1 MAIKDSFNLSQ
12 ATTSQSYAYKCWY
25 NYNYG
30 NNTMKIS
37 AKDMGEITQTW
48 NSELKNWRANAENDD
63 NKYEIEDDDYST
75 AKLNGKESAKDKTGY
90 DGGTGGTKARGIGD
104 AVSSIGN
111 VVSTYIGKKV
121 ATKIATK
128 VATQQAS
135 KIISNVG
142 ANVVASGT
150 AKTLMGKAISK
161 TATKVAEK
169 ATTEAAEK
177 ATKAVATATAGKT
190 GMQALQA
197 KAAAE
202 MTVGKEAADKAA
214 KETGAQVG
222 KDAGKSVGC
231 IVGCTLGLASG
242 VAYMAKKP
250 NKDEKEACKE
260 LQNTMRDSQAS
271 LQMAQEDM
279 TSAGDEIVD
288 LSDQAIAYN
297 EDANSN
303 IEDKKTEYDMYK
315 TSYDALM
322 NKAKANETLSED
334 EKLLLKELVPVM
346 QQLGLDIE
354 DISNDTTDSVG
365 EIYDEMGTYQDTYDN
380 AAETM
385 GEVQGV
391 TDYAESFDE
400 ATRTMCYVEGA
411 AQTLNAASSAKSSY
425 EAFALA
431 SSGSW
436 AFGATAWA
444 YAFGVMGVSG
454 AAMSGVGVKEQ
465 FDWANKVSDEI
476 DLRKETQDFNAT
488 SLEMYD
494 ENIDVYQGQLEGVED
509 LEMEIPEDMEDPEG
523 LAEQLGEESG
533 AILSSGVEN
542 TSLTKEFGSITNSNK
557 GNNLYSDNDDY
568 KKKTD

>member
-1 MAIKDSFNLSQ
+1 
-12 ATTSQSYAYKCWY
+12 
-25 NYNYG
+25 
-30 NNTMKIS
+30 
-37 AKDMGEITQTW
+37 
-48 NSELKNWRANAENDD
+48 
-63 NKYEIEDDDYST
+63 
-75 AKLNGKESAKDKTGY
+75 
-90 DGGTGGTKARGIGD
+90 
-104 AVSSIGN
+104 
-111 VVSTYIGKKV
+111 
-121 ATKIATK
+121 
-128 VATQQAS
+128 
-135 KIISNVG
+135 
-142 ANVVASGT
+142 
-150 AKTLMGKAISK
+150 
-161 TATKVAEK
+161 
-169 ATTEAAEK
+169 
-177 ATKAVATATAGKT
+177 
-190 GMQALQA
+190 
-197 KAAAE
+197 
-202 MTVGKEAADKAA
+202 
-214 KETGAQVG
+214 
-222 KDAGKSVGC
+222 
-231 IVGCTLGLASG
+231 
-242 VAYMAKKP
+242 
-250 NKDEKEACKE
+250 
-260 LQNTMRDSQAS
+260 
-271 LQMAQEDM
+271 
-279 TSAGDEIVD
+279 
-288 LSDQAIAYN
+288 
-297 EDANSN
+297 
-303 IEDKKTEYDMYK
+303 
-315 TSYDALM
+315 
-322 NKAKANETLSED
+322 
-334 EKLLLKELVPVM
+334 M

-444 YAFGVMGVSG
+444 YAFGVMGASG

-557 GNNLYSDNDDY
+557 GNNLYSDNDNY